1 MVKTISIVVHAQY
14 QFMKPYTNC
23 QTFKRLLLVVVF
35 VIIWA
40 RPPRL
45 SECLPLQCPSR
56 WGRSKAHRAPHGHRL
71 QIAPSVYVVLSYS
84 YLCRGKEVLFM
95 SIEERQ
101 VKVEQASKLAKWFK
115 ISIEISIFGHVIFSK
130 TWPPQD

>member
-1 MVKTISIVVHAQY
+1 MI
-14 QFMKPYTNC
+14 
-23 QTFKRLLLVVVF
+23 LF
-35 VIIWA
+35 VILWA

-45 SECLPLQCPSR
+45 PEYLTLQCPSR
-56 WGRSKAHRAPHGHRL
+56 WGRYKSHRAPLGHRL
-71 QIAPSVYVVLSYS
+71 KTTPVTFINQPIL
-84 YLCRGKEVLFM
+84 YLCSGKEVLFM
-95 SIEERQ
+95 STEEKE